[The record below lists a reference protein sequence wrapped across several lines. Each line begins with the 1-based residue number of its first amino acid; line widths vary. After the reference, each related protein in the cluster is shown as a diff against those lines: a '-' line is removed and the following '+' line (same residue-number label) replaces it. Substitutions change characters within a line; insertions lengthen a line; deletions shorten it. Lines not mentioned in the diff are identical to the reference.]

1 MRRALLALL
10 VLAACGRGAP
20 EPVPVAE
27 APSFRD
33 RAQLIASTTRGTA
46 QDLTGEWVISQSYPG
61 QPLAAPGTRVVVA
74 PGAGGAVLWRF
85 SGAAG
90 DGEVAT
96 VTGLPGRFVP
106 GAGGGP
112 ELWVLWVDDDFRT
125 AAVGTPDGSI
135 GWIMNRPGEASGDRT
150 AAAREVLEWSG
161 YDLGR
166 LGSGA

>member
-1 MRRALLALL
+1 MRRALFALL
-10 VLAACGRGAP
+10 ILAACERGAP
-20 EPVPVAE
+20 DSVPVAE

-46 QDLTGEWVISQSYPG
+46 GDLAGEWVISQAYPG
-61 QPLAAPGTRVVVA
+61 LPFAAPGTRVTVA

-85 SGAAG
+85 SGPAG
-90 DGEVAT
+90 SVEVAT
-96 VTGLPGRFVP
+96 MTGLPGRFVP

-125 AAVGTPDGSI
+125 TAVGTPDGSI

-161 YDLGR
+161 YDLER

>member
-1 MRRALLALL
+1 MRRALIALL
-10 VLAACGRGAP
+10 VLAACGRGEP
-20 EPVPVAE
+20 EPAAVAD

-33 RAQLIASTTRGTA
+33 RGVLIASTTRGTA
-46 QDLTGEWVISQSYPG
+46 GDLEGEWVISQSYPG
-61 QPLAAPGTRVVVA
+61 LAFAAPGTRVAVA
-74 PGAGGAVLWRF
+74 PGANGAVLWRF
-85 SGAAG
+85 SGPAG
-90 DGEVAT
+90 AGEVAT
-96 VTGLPGRFVP
+96 VTGLPGRFKP
-106 GAGGGP
+106 GAGNGP

-166 LGSGA
+166 LGSGT